1 MIERVAFAIF
11 SLCGLAAL
19 ATGLYQTTKWLR
31 QETVAVEVRS
41 SRLSIETRR
50 GAYLV
55 PILHVDLAA
64 RADGAPAIRRQMELP
79 IDELGLG
86 FGLLARFAPGATLSL
101 PQTNGRPTELFLT
114 PAAAREPLGF
124 AVGMMFLA
132 GFCGFFLLALW
143 ATCGPEIRGRAAV
156 HRPSTA
162 GWLIFFSVGL
172 FALTAGVGTGAYRSW
187 QANFW
192 PLALGKRVEAPA
204 DSLPWARVDVSEAA
218 RERVAATPVA
228 WTEVEHEGRV
238 YRLPAAA
245 CLAEPCVLLLN
256 PSDPEDWTPPVDGND
271 DAWTPTWIGLVFG
284 TVFTGAGWFIRKTG
298 M

>member
-1 MIERVAFAIF
+1 MIERAAFALF

-31 QETVAVEVRS
+31 QETVAVEVRN
-41 SRLSIETRR
+41 SRLSIDTWR
-50 GAYLV
+50 GAYLLPV
-55 PILHVDLAA
+55 LHVELAA
-64 RADGAPAIRRQMELP
+64 PADGAPTISRQVVLP
-79 IDELGLG
+79 WNEVGLG
-86 FGLLARFAPGATLSL
+86 FGLLARFAPGATVSL
-101 PQTNGRPTELFLT
+101 PQTHGRPTELFLT
-114 PAAAREPLGF
+114 PAAAREPLEF
-124 AVGMMFLA
+124 AVGMGFLA

-143 ATCGPEIRGRAAV
+143 VTCWPEIRGRAV
-156 HRPSTA
+156 LHRTASA
-162 GWLIFFSVGL
+162 GWLLFFSVGIL
-172 FALTAGVGTGAYRSW
+172 ALTAGIGTGAYRSW

-204 DSLPWARVDVSEAA
+204 SSLPWARVDLSEAA
-218 RERVAATPVA
+218 RERVAGVPVV
-228 WTEVEHEGRV
+228 WTEVDHEGRV

-256 PSDPEDWTPPVDGND
+256 PQDPEDWMSPADEDSDV
-271 DAWTPTWIGLVFG
+271 WTPTWVGLAFG